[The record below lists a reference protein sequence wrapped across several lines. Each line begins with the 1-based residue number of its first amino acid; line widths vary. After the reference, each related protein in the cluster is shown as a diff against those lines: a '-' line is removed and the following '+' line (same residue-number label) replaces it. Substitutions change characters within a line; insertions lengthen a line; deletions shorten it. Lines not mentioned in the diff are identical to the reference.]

1 MDSCTHGA
9 ELRAVFIKNIS
20 ELDEKITLVGSVVH
34 HFNNVLKLKVGSE
47 ILALDGN
54 GLVCKLILLELNK
67 KSAELKILSH
77 KKLDRSFNL
86 DIFVGQVKKE
96 AMDLVLKQCA
106 ELGVRKI
113 IIGQSK
119 FSQRYPLKQ
128 ERIEKLLISGI
139 EQSNN
144 PYLPKVEL
152 GDLESLKTYS
162 QMIYFSS
169 VGSASEESALSLK
182 SEDTLII
189 YGPEGGYD
197 REEESQLRKIG
208 ANFVHLDTPIM
219 RTPTALACGVG
230 FYLAALGQK

>member
-1 MDSCTHGA
+1 M
-9 ELRAVFIKNIS
+9 RAIYIKNILES
-20 ELDEKITLVGSVVH
+20 DEKIVLDGSVVH
-34 HFNNVLKLKVGSE
+34 HFNNVLKLKIGSE

-54 GLVCKLILLELNK
+54 GLVCRLNLLKLNK
-67 KSAELKILSH
+67 KSAELKILSRERVS
-77 KKLDRSFNL
+77 RSFNL

-106 ELGVRKI
+106 ELGVRKV
-113 IIGQSK
+113 IIGQTK
-119 FSQRYPLKQ
+119 FSQRYPLKL

-144 PYLPKVEL
+144 PYLPVVEI
-152 GDLESLKTYS
+152 GDFENLDAYS
-162 QMIYFSS
+162 QVIYFSS
-169 VGSASEESALSLK
+169 LSSDTEKNFLNLDTR
-182 SEDTLII
+182 DTLLV

-197 REEESQLRKIG
+197 REEESKLKEMG
-208 ANFVHLDTPIM
+208 ANFIHLKTPIM

>member
-1 MDSCTHGA
+1 M
-9 ELRAVFIKNIS
+9 RAVYIKNIS
-20 ELDEKITLVGSVVH
+20 AQDGKIILEGSVVH
-34 HFNNVLKLKVGSE
+34 HFNNVLKLKIGSE
-47 ILALDGN
+47 ILALDGK
-54 GLVCKLILLELNK
+54 GLVCNLNLLQLNK
-67 KSAELKILSH
+67 KSAELKILSQ
-77 KKLDRSFNL
+77 KKLARSFNL
-86 DIFVGQVKKE
+86 DIFVGQVKKD

-144 PYLPKVEL
+144 PYLPMVEM
-152 GDLESLKTYS
+152 GDFESLNNYS

-169 VGSASEESALSLK
+169 LGFTSEEKFLDLK
-182 SEDTLII
+182 PEDTLLI

-197 REEESQLRKIG
+197 QGEEDQLRELG
-208 ANFVHLDTPIM
+208 AKFVHLRTPIM

-230 FYLAALGQK
+230 FYLAALGQ